1 MGTIAADIP
10 IDIRSKIVSD
20 LQYDS
25 RKVEAGSLFFAV
37 KGFKV
42 DGHQYLS
49 AVKDAGAVAAVVQDV
64 HPDVALPQI
73 EVVDSRKAMALIA
86 RNFYTPEIDDLA
98 LIGITGTNGKTT
110 TSFLVQSILE
120 KAGIKTGLIGTIAY
134 YIGPQKINAWNTTPE
149 SVDLYNLLFQIHLN
163 QQRAAVLEVSSHAL
177 ALHRVDGMQFDAAV
191 FTNLTRDHMD
201 FHKDE
206 EDYFRTKAKLFSM
219 LKPGGKAII
228 NIDDPY
234 GRRLSKEFNHAAITY
249 GFDADAQVRIEDWQ
263 MNMTGMHLNINTL
276 GGKLEINT
284 KLIGEFNIHNILSA
298 IGVGIAKELQL
309 ASIKLGIEALDHIP
323 GRLQSF
329 EIKED
334 VVAVIDYA
342 HTPDSL
348 DKAIR
353 TLRKVVQNRL
363 IVVFGCGGDRDKGKR
378 SQMGRIAETLGDIAI
393 VTTDNP
399 RTEKPEDIIEDI
411 LAGMS
416 LKEKQIVIS
425 DRRKAIHKAIEMAE
439 KGDII
444 LVAGKGH
451 EQYQEINGVKYDFN
465 EYAII
470 KDAAGHA

>member
-1 MGTIAADIP
+1 M
-10 IDIRSKIVSD
+10 
-20 LQYDS
+20 
-25 RKVEAGSLFFAV
+25 
-37 KGFKV
+37 
-42 DGHQYLS
+42 
-49 AVKDAGAVAAVVQDV
+49 
-64 HPDVALPQI
+64 
-73 EVVDSRKAMALIA
+73 
-86 RNFYTPEIDDLA
+86 
-98 LIGITGTNGKTT
+98 
-110 TSFLVQSILE
+110 
-120 KAGIKTGLIGTIAY
+120 
-134 YIGPQKINAWNTTPE
+134 
-149 SVDLYNLLFQIHLN
+149 
-163 QQRAAVLEVSSHAL
+163 
-177 ALHRVDGMQFDAAV
+177 
-191 FTNLTRDHMD
+191 
-201 FHKDE
+201 
-206 EDYFRTKAKLFSM
+206 
-219 LKPGGKAII
+219 
-228 NIDDPY
+228 
-234 GRRLSKEFNHAAITY
+234 
-249 GFDADAQVRIEDWQ
+249 
-263 MNMTGMHLNINTL
+263 
-276 GGKLEINT
+276 
-284 KLIGEFNIHNILSA
+284 
-298 IGVGIAKELQL
+298 
-309 ASIKLGIEALDHIP
+309 
-323 GRLQSF
+323 
-329 EIKED
+329 
-334 VVAVIDYA
+334 AVIDYA